1 MSVPTAAHA
10 FLPWLRRGIATAIA
24 RSDDDPTAAPR
35 VELPVTVGFNAGSL
49 TPTAALALAGPGEVI
64 GFDPRAVA
72 RTWPRP
78 GVADAETN
86 YFPLLELDQADL
98 PWRYSPVRASAKQR
112 LRPWLCLAVLTETE
126 ISAYERATENRPLSV
141 VTVAQG
147 STLPNLAQSWA
158 WAHAQVTGVT
168 AIDPSA
174 TAAILA
180 GEPYRAVARLLCP
193 RRLQTQTA
201 YRAFVVPTFARGR
214 LAGVGEDVPDDLD
227 ALAPA
232 WAIGEASIRLPVY
245 YEWAFHTGVAGD
257 FEYLVRLLTARSLPE
272 TVGIRNMDLADPGL
286 GLPGAAPH
294 ALGLEGALKSP
305 ETVSTAWPAAERNP
319 WTAALGTLLNTPEDL
334 LVHGG
339 HDLTVAPPLYG
350 RWYAKRATLDA
361 AAEPPWFQDL
371 NADPRL
377 RVAAGLGTL
386 VVQDQQQQLLASA
399 WQQVEGIIALNE
411 ELRRA
416 QLAREA
422 ARRIHRRHVT
432 AQDAE
437 ATLTTTAPLH
447 GRVPM
452 AGATVRAVLRE
463 SPVAEGAFELAWRR
477 ISRPLGSIGR
487 RQGRVAAPSQTGAI
501 TRMNRGELTA
511 AAPPKLDVT
520 QVATAAQAALEPTVL
535 ASRTLAETPSR
546 PDFAAV
552 EAAPVI
558 DLGRPPVRT
567 PDPVGR
573 PDTSAARL
581 FRQEMGML
589 LRRVVTAP
597 ATPPPLRSIDVNAA
611 ADEVVI
617 ALDPRKTIGDAYR
630 NRLQIAPGVN
640 WQPADPLEPIMAAP
654 EFPQPMSEPLASLSQ
669 DWLLPG
675 LDQVPPNTVSLLET
689 NQHFVE
695 AFMVGLNHEISR
707 ELLWNEYP
715 TDQRGTYARQF
726 WNSAGHVP
734 SPGENPESLK
744 DIDQIHA
751 WPVTAPLGENSSR
764 PPGPSDE
771 PNLVLLVRGE
781 LLRRYPN
788 ALVYA
793 AKARRTSGGDER
805 EIDDTVPEKHP
816 IFTGQLLPDVGL
828 FGFELTETVARGNP
842 PSSGGDQGWFFVLQE
857 QPAEPRFGLDLADT
871 PNPDLATRWDQ
882 LAWQHLDPT
891 IDYVNLDTDLPD
903 TRNVTDPGGPGAV
916 WHADAGLG
924 AAGSRASDIAYITL
938 QRPVRVAVHATRMLP
953 PR

>member
-1 MSVPTAAHA
+1 MSAPTAAHA

-24 RSDDDPTAAPR
+24 RDDDDPTAAPH
-35 VELPVTVGFNAGSL
+35 VALPVTVGFNAGSL
-49 TPTAALALAGPGEVI
+49 TPTARLVLAGPGDVV

-78 GVADAETN
+78 GVTDAETN
-86 YFPLLELDQADL
+86 YFPLLEFDQADL
-98 PWRYSPVRASAKQR
+98 PWRYSPARASAIQR
-112 LRPWLCLAVLTETE
+112 LRPWLCLIVLTEAE
-126 ISAYERATENRPLSV
+126 ISAYEAAVQNRPLSV
-141 VTVAQG
+141 VTVARA
-147 STLPNLAQSWA
+147 STLPDLSQSWA

-168 AIDPSA
+168 AIDPST

-180 GEPYRAVARLLCP
+180 DEPHRSVARLLCP
-193 RRLQTQTA
+193 RRLQLQTA

-214 LAGVGEDVPDDLD
+214 LAGLGEDVLDDLD

-232 WAIGEASIRLPVY
+232 WATGEQSIRLPIY
-245 YEWAFHTGVAGD
+245 FEWAFQTGSAGD
-257 FEYLVRLLTARSLPE
+257 FEFLVRLLTARALPE
-272 TVGIRNMDLADPGL
+272 TVGIRTMDVADPGL
-286 GLPGAAPH
+286 GLPAAAMR

-305 ETVSTAWPAAERNP
+305 ETTSTAWPTAERAA
-319 WTAALGTLLNTPEDL
+319 WIAALGTLLNAPENL

-339 HDLTVAPPLYG
+339 NDLAVAPPLYG
-350 RWYAKRATLDA
+350 RWHAKRATLDTT
-361 AAEPPWFQDL
+361 AEPPWFQEL
-371 NADPRL
+371 NADPRH

-386 VVQDQQQQLLASA
+386 VVQDQQQHLLASA

-452 AGATVRAVLRE
+452 AGATVRATLHQ
-463 SPVAEGAFELAWRR
+463 SPIAEGAFEPAWRR

-487 RQGRVAAPSQTGAI
+487 RQGRVTAPSRTGAI
-501 TRMNRGELTA
+501 TRMNLGELA
-511 AAPPKLDVT
+511 AAPSPTLDVR
-520 QVATAAQAALEPTVL
+520 QVATAALAALDPTVL
-535 ASRTLAETPSR
+535 GRRTLAETPPR

-552 EAAPVI
+552 EAAPVT
-558 DLGRPPVRT
+558 DLGHPPLRPTNPI
-567 PDPVGR
+567 GR
-573 PDTSAARL
+573 PDTGSARL
-581 FRQEMGML
+581 FRQEMGTL
-589 LRRVVTAP
+589 LRRIVAP
-597 ATPPPLRSIDVNAA
+597 PETPPPLRSIDVNAA
-611 ADEVVI
+611 AEEVVL
-617 ALDPRKTIGDAYR
+617 ALDPRKTIDDVYR
-630 NRLQIAPGVN
+630 HRLQIAAEII

-654 EFPQPMSEPLASLSQ
+654 DFPQPMSESLAKLSQ

-689 NQHFVE
+689 NQPFVE

-734 SPGENPESLK
+734 APGEDPESSK
-744 DIDQIHA
+744 DINKIHA
-751 WPVTAPLGENSSR
+751 LPLSASLGENSSR

-793 AKARRTSGGDER
+793 AKARLTSDGDER
-805 EIDDTVPEKHP
+805 EIDNTVPEKHP
-816 IFTGQLLPDVGL
+816 IFTGQLSPDVAF

-842 PSSGGDQGWFFVLQE
+842 PSSGADQGWFFILQE
-857 QPAEPRFGLDLADT
+857 QPAEPRFGLDLTDN
-871 PNPDLATRWDQ
+871 PNPDLPTRWDQ

-891 IDYVNLDTDLPD
+891 VDYVNLNSDRPD

-916 WHADAGLG
+916 WHADTGLG
-924 AAGSRASDIAYITL
+924 AAGARASDIAYITL